1 MPSTLSDDDY
11 QNLAD
16 FRYAIRRFSE
26 FSQAAVS
33 EAGITPQQHQVMLG
47 IKALGAKQPVV
58 IRALADWLRLQHHS
72 VIGLVDRLQRRGLV
86 RRTPNP
92 HDRRYVVLQLTRAGE
107 ALLSELTKA
116 HRRELRAAAPS
127 LVAALSSLVA
137 NR

>member
-26 FSQAAVS
+26 FSQAAVT
-33 EAGITPQQHQVMLG
+33 EAGITSQQHQVMLG
-47 IKALGAKQPVV
+47 IKALGARQPVV
-58 IRALADWLRLQHHS
+58 IRALADWLRLRHHS

-92 HDRRYVVLQLTRAGE
+92 QDRRYVVLQLTRAGE

-127 LVAALSSLVA
+127 LVAALSSLLA